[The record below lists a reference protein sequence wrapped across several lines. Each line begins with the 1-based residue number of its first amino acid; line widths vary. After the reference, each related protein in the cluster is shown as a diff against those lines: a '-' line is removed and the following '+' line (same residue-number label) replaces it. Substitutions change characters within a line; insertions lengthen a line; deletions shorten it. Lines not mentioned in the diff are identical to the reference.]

1 MIHTKYG
8 LKRLKDVNWD
18 EISWKVIDK
27 KISLLQQRIFKASR
41 NGNKSN
47 VKYLQSVLIKLPDAK
62 LIAVRTA
69 ITENIEKYKDEINKQ
84 KIITQCDKL
93 KLTIKLKIDG
103 KIGPIESIYTSD
115 KVLINS
121 LIIPIIFDQAKQ
133 ILVKMALEPAWEAKF
148 EPNSYGF
155 RPGRNCHDAIISILT
170 SIKSTIKPKWILYAN
185 LKGCYDNIDYNYLL
199 KCLDESP
206 LYIIKQIKSWLQAG
220 ILQRYLPY
228 NKDFENINF
237 KNTVKSYII
246 SHLLVNIALH
256 GIEKHFKKWNLKLSE
271 TYNFYKKDKEKY
283 KSLNI
288 IRYSNDLVIIDYNKE
303 RIVEAKKELKNWLN
317 NTLKVKLSSNKI
329 QIKFIKEGF
338 DFLGFHIVSIY
349 KNGKYITKIYPQKLS
364 LQRIIRKAHNI
375 IFSNKAARVESLIL
389 KLRPILLSWA
399 NYFKFSECNKTFT
412 KLDYIVWQMLRK
424 WINRRSTGGKI
435 QSWNK
440 YFPGTDTK
448 FDGKIY
454 KDKYILKS
462 SKNIS
467 EKYYLPKT
475 RWIKSQKWV
484 KIKSDSSPYDKN
496 NMYWAKRNLLYA
508 NLILKQSKLLIK
520 QNFLCSK
527 CGGKINSWNKIKVY
541 NLKKLSKSDFNK
553 TGNKKILHQMCYIDF
568 INN

>member
-1 MIHTKYG
+1 MIHTKNG

-18 EISWKVIDK
+18 EISWKIIDK

-62 LIAVRTA
+62 LLAVRAA
-69 ITENIEKYKDEINKQ
+69 ITENIEKHIDKINKQ
-84 KIITQCDKL
+84 KIITKCDKL

-115 KVLINS
+115 KVLIDS
-121 LIIPIIFDQAKQ
+121 LLIPIILDQAKQ
-133 ILVKMALEPAWEAKF
+133 ILIKMALEPAWEAKF

-155 RPGRNCHDAIISILT
+155 RPGRNCHDAIISILN
-170 SIKSTIKPKWILYAN
+170 SVKSAIRPKWILYVN
-185 LKGCYDNIDYNYLL
+185 LKSCYDNIDHNYLL

-206 LYIIKQIKSWLQAG
+206 IYIIKQIKAWLQAG

-237 KNTVKSYII
+237 KNTIKSYIL
-246 SHLLVNIALH
+246 SNLLVNIALH

-271 TYNFYKKDKEKY
+271 PNNFYTKYKENY

-288 IRYSNDLVIIDYNKE
+288 IRYSNDLVITHYNKE
-303 RIVEAKKELKNWLN
+303 RIVEAKQELKNWLN
-317 NTLKVKLSSNKI
+317 NTLKVLPNRI

-364 LQRIIRKAHNI
+364 LKRIIRKAHNI
-375 IFSNKAARVESLIL
+375 IFSNKAAHVESLII

-424 WINRRSTGGKI
+424 WINRRSTGGRT

-440 YFPGTDTK
+440 YFPGTYTK

-454 KDKYILKS
+454 KDKYVLKS
-462 SKNIS
+462 SKNIN
-467 EKYYLPKT
+467 EKYYLPKI
-475 RWIKSQKWV
+475 RWITSQKWV
-484 KIKSDSSPYDKN
+484 KVKSNSSPYDQN
-496 NMYWAKRNLLYA
+496 NIYWTKRNILYA

-527 CGGKINSWNKIKVY
+527 CGGKISSWNKIKVY
-541 NLKKLSKSDFNK
+541 TFKKLSKSNFNK
-553 TGNKKILHQMCYIDF
+553 KNNKKILHRACYIEF